1 MWGWI
6 RITKNCSAMHRGI
19 ALHLFNEEIPTSS
32 LPSLYRFTTWLLVLL
47 VASSSS
53 LSLQDVHSSF
63 FSLYSQSAAY
73 HDSASFLPP
82 PSLFSLFISC
92 LQLFPFMLSF
102 PQLRRKSLIIGSSAV
117 AQPSLN
123 LSHLISCIWLGMW
136 CGWLLNQIFSI
147 VWSHFLSL
155 GLLMCSLFS
164 EAKDWLY
171 FVSLIT
177 HLVEFIAGMR
187 EM

>member
-19 ALHLFNEEIPTSS
+19 AMHLFNEEIPPSS
-32 LPSLYRFTTWLLVLL
+32 LPSFYRFTTWLLVLL
-47 VASSSS
+47 VASSSN
-53 LSLQDVHSSF
+53 LSLHDVDCSVLFFLLFTKCCLSWLSIMFTSSILILSIYFLVCNFFPSCCHSPN
-63 FSLYSQSAAY
+63 LEENRLLDHQL
-73 HDSASFLPP
+73 LP
-82 PSLFSLFISC
+82 
-92 LQLFPFMLSF
+92 
-102 PQLRRKSLIIGSSAV
+102 V

-147 VWSHFLSL
+147 VCSHFLSL

-164 EAKDWLY
+164 EAKDWLNLI
-171 FVSLIT
+171 SLIT
-177 HLVEFIAGMR
+177 HLVELS
-187 EM
+187 

>member
-19 ALHLFNEEIPTSS
+19 ALHLFNEEIPPSS

-53 LSLQDVHSSF
+53 LSLHDVDCSVLF
-63 FSLYSQSAAY
+63 FSCIHKVLLIMTQHHFYLLHPYSLY
-73 HDSASFLPP
+73 
-82 PSLFSLFISC
+82 LFSC

-147 VWSHFLSL
+147 VCSHFLSL

-171 FVSLIT
+171 LVSLIT
-177 HLVEFIAGMR
+177 HLVELS
-187 EM
+187 